1 MTSQPPTLT
10 SGSSHPTGASQ
21 PTGTADLT
29 GTADPTDAT
38 HPVGRAERSG
48 DLRWAGV
55 TRLHAGMVARLTGV
69 GEARR
74 AERFFADQGP
84 VVAVLVALSVV
95 GSVAVAAGPFLLR
108 YLVDVSLP
116 RGHVRDL
123 AWPIG
128 LLGALLV
135 FESAVLSARMAL
147 IARLGGVVSVRI
159 RQTVNTHL
167 QRLPFSFFPRSQP
180 GEVMTVMTNDV
191 LAAQNAISA
200 TVQAVI
206 CRVADIAVG
215 TVVVFVLDWRLS
227 LAVMVF
233 APATLLMVRSGR
245 RRLAELSRHQRE
257 LDGVLMARLADTAS
271 VSGALHVRLFDRVDH
286 EREWFDAAGAELI
299 TASRDQAR
307 LTSRVRFL
315 VNLGIV
321 ATMTVVVA
329 LGAWLVSSERTTLGT
344 VAALGGALLVSFGP
358 LSSAIDLRT
367 ELAGAGAAFRRIFAL
382 LDVPE
387 DEIRARFDTSPDAS
401 PDRSARRD
409 TAGAVRAPALTT
421 PRPAAPGGR
430 GDHRGAGG
438 SGRGE
443 ELGLGVDL
451 ALEDVW
457 FGYDRAG
464 AGGGAGGA
472 AGAGWD
478 LSGVTLRVAA
488 GTTTAV
494 VGASGAGKTT
504 VAYLA
509 SGMHRPQRGSVR
521 LDGVSLD
528 DIAPSRLHAQV
539 GVVPQDPHL
548 FHDTIAA
555 NLRYGR
561 LDATDDELL
570 AALDAASLSA
580 LVERLP
586 DGLETRVGARGYR
599 LSGGERQRLAI
610 ARVLVQS
617 PRVLVLDEATSAL
630 DTVSE
635 AAVRAA
641 LDRLAVGRTC
651 LVIAHRLST
660 VIDADRIYVLDR
672 GRVAQHGTHHD
683 LLAAGGPYAKL
694 YRPTAV

>member
-1 MTSQPPTLT
+1 ML
-10 SGSSHPTGASQ
+10 
-21 PTGTADLT
+21 
-29 GTADPTDAT
+29 
-38 HPVGRAERSG
+38 
-48 DLRWAGV
+48 
-55 TRLHAGMVARLTGV
+55 ARLTGV
-69 GEARR
+69 GAAGR

-84 VVAVLVALSVV
+84 VIAVLVVLSVI
-95 GSVAVAAGPFLLR
+95 GSVAVAAGPFVLR
-108 YLVDVSLP
+108 HLIDVSLP

-123 AWPIG
+123 AGPIG

-233 APATLLMVRSGR
+233 APATLLLVRSGR

-286 EREWFDAAGAELI
+286 ERAWFDAAGTELI
-299 TASRDQAR
+299 VASRDQAR

-387 DEIRARFDTSPDAS
+387 DEIRARFDPA
-401 PDRSARRD
+401 P
-409 TAGAVRAPALTT
+409 APALAV
-421 PRPAAPGGR
+421 PREPAPVVA
-430 GDHRGAGG
+430 GDPRDE
-438 SGRGE
+438 SGTA
-443 ELGLGVDL
+443 LGLEL

-457 FGYDRAG
+457 FAYDRATGESG
-464 AGGGAGGA
+464 AESGAENGA
-472 AGAGWD
+472 DSAAEAVEDAGWD
-478 LSGVTLRVAA
+478 LRGVTLRVAA

-504 VAYLA
+504 IAYLA

-521 LDGVSLD
+521 LGGVGLD

-561 LDATDDELL
+561 LDATDDELR
-570 AALDAASLSA
+570 AALDAAYLSA

-586 DGLETRVGARGYR
+586 EGLETRVGARGYR

-610 ARVLVQS
+610 ARVLLQS
-617 PRVLVLDEATSAL
+617 PQVLVLDEATSAL

-651 LVIAHRLST
+651 LVIAHRLAT

-672 GRVAQHGTHHD
+672 GRVVQHGTHHD
-683 LLAAGGPYAKL
+683 LLAAGGAYARL
-694 YRPTAV
+694 YRPTTV

>member
-1 MTSQPPTLT
+1 MPATGLT
-10 SGSSHPTGASQ
+10 HSE
-21 PTGTADLT
+21 
-29 GTADPTDAT
+29 
-38 HPVGRAERSG
+38 GRGRLAR
-48 DLRWAGV
+48 A
-55 TRLHAGMVARLTGV
+55 TRLHARVLARLTGAD
-69 GEARR
+69 EARR
-74 AERFFADQGP
+74 SERFFVDQGA
-84 VVAVLVALSVV
+84 VVTVLVALSVI
-95 GSVAVAAGPFLLR
+95 GSVAVAAGPFVLR
-108 YLVDVSLP
+108 HLVDVSLP
-116 RGHVRDL
+116 RGHLRDL
-123 AWPIG
+123 AVPIG

-135 FESAVLSARMAL
+135 FESAVLAARMAL

-167 QRLPFSFFPRSQP
+167 QRLPFAFFPRSQP

-206 CRVADIAVG
+206 CRMADIAVG
-215 TVVVFVLDWRLS
+215 LVVVFVLDWRLS

-245 RRLAELSRHQRE
+245 RRLVELSRHQRE
-257 LDGVLMARLADTAS
+257 LDGLLMARLADTAS

-286 EREWFDAAGAELI
+286 EREWFDAAGAELLV
-299 TASRDQAR
+299 AARDQAR

-315 VNLGIV
+315 VNLGVV

-329 LGAWLVSSERTTLGT
+329 LGAWLVSSGRTTLGT

-387 DEIRARFDTSPDAS
+387 DEIRARFDPPARPGSAVHISSFPHKESPHRVS
-401 PDRSARRD
+401 PHKEEPGPGP
-409 TAGAVRAPALTT
+409 AGELTGE
-421 PRPAAPGGR
+421 AGS
-430 GDHRGAGG
+430 AGG
-438 SGRGE
+438 VE
-443 ELGLGVDL
+443 L

-457 FGYDRAG
+457 FAYDQATGGSSPSPGPSRG
-464 AGGGAGGA
+464 PGSDGGGLTGADWPGGA
-472 AGAGWD
+472 RAAAEASWD
-478 LSGVTLRVAA
+478 LRGVTLRVAA

-504 VAYLA
+504 IAYLA
-509 SGMHRPQRGSVR
+509 SGMHRPQRGAVR
-521 LDGVSLD
+521 LDGVPLD
-528 DIAPSRLHAQV
+528 EIPPSRLHAQI

-570 AALDAASLSA
+570 AALDAAHLSA
-580 LVERLP
+580 LLERLP

-610 ARVLVQS
+610 ARVLLQS
-617 PRVLVLDEATSAL
+617 PRVLILDEATSAL

-660 VIDADRIYVLDR
+660 VMHADQIYVLDR
-672 GRVAQHGTHHD
+672 GRVVQHGTHHD
-683 LLAAGGPYAKL
+683 LLADGGAYARL
-694 YRPTAV
+694 YRPTMA

>member
-1 MTSQPPTLT
+1 
-10 SGSSHPTGASQ
+10 
-21 PTGTADLT
+21 
-29 GTADPTDAT
+29 
-38 HPVGRAERSG
+38 
-48 DLRWAGV
+48 
-55 TRLHAGMVARLTGV
+55 MVARLTGV

-84 VVAVLVALSVV
+84 VVAVLMALSVV

-108 YLVDVSLP
+108 HLVDVSLP

-123 AWPIG
+123 VWPIG

-167 QRLPFSFFPRSQP
+167 QRLPFGFFPRSQP

-215 TVVVFVLDWRLS
+215 TVVVFVLDRRLS

-387 DEIRARFDTSPDAS
+387 DEIRARFDAS
-401 PDRSARRD
+401 PEASPGRSARRD
-409 TAGAVRAPALTT
+409 AAGAVRAPALTT

-430 GDHRGAGG
+430 GDHRDEGDRRGTGDLWGAGG
-438 SGRGE
+438 SGRGD

-464 AGGGAGGA
+464 GAGGA
-472 AGAGWD
+472 EDAGWD

-528 DIAPSRLHAQV
+528 DIAPSRLHARV

-570 AALDAASLSA
+570 AALDAAYLSA